1 MADEESAQT
10 RAEIASLRLEL
21 AAFRE
26 EWEREL
32 DRILREI
39 AYDRQ
44 RLARLEQP
52 PDPTPSQKDRGEV
65 LKALLVAHGGKMPI
79 KEARRKMHLSKPLFS
94 QLLSSLDGDIEAKPY
109 HLDRR
114 QKILRLK

>member
-1 MADEESAQT
+1 MA
-10 RAEIASLRLEL
+10 L
-21 AAFRE
+21 RE
-26 EWEREL
+26 EWEKEL

-44 RLARLEQP
+44 RLAKLEQP
-52 PDPTPSQKDRGEV
+52 PDPTPSQKDRGEM
-65 LKALLVAHGGKMPI
+65 LRALLVAHGGKMPL
-79 KEARRKMHLSKPLFS
+79 KEARKKLHLTKALFS
-94 QLLSSLDGDIEAKPY
+94 QLLSSLDGDVEAKPY

>member
-1 MADEESAQT
+1 MVDEEVTQL
-10 RAEIASLRLEL
+10 RAEIASLKSEL

-26 EWEREL
+26 EWEKEL

-44 RLARLEQP
+44 RLSKLETP

-65 LKALLVAHGGKMPI
+65 LKALLMAHGGKLPI
-79 KEARRKMHLSKPLFS
+79 KEARRKMHLSKALFS
-94 QLLSSLDGDIEAKPY
+94 QLLRSLDGDVEARPY

-114 QKILRLK
+114 QKILCLK

>member
-1 MADEESAQT
+1 MADEEAEQLK
-10 RAEIASLRLEL
+10 AEIASLRSEL

-26 EWEREL
+26 EWEKEL

-44 RLARLEQP
+44 RLARLETP

-65 LKALLVAHGGKMPI
+65 LKALLVSHGGKMSI
-79 KEARRKMHLSKPLFS
+79 KEARQKMHLTKALFS
-94 QLLSSLDGDIEAKPY
+94 QLLSSLDGDVEARPY